1 MAWKEF
7 FYDPNLNI
15 MSTQKDITGDT
26 RFVQDS
32 EVIKWHQ
39 RALPAQIPLISIS
52 SH

>member
-1 MAWKEF
+1 
-7 FYDPNLNI
+7 

-32 EVIKWHQ
+32 EVISSGIEE
-39 RALPAQIPLISIS
+39 LCPLK